1 MYIIYM
7 YMSNDFH
14 LVKNLVLIFFFYN
27 EFKIYMLSYLDSSVM
42 IPGDF
47 KSLRQ
52 TYLES

>member
-1 MYIIYM
+1 MIFIW
-7 YMSNDFH
+7 SKIWFD
-14 LVKNLVLIFFFYN
+14 FFFYN